1 MTTTADP
8 PQKRGGWYL
17 DRSRL
22 RLGIVI
28 GLIAGA
34 IAFLLIQGLSNATM
48 YFRNVDEAVAM
59 RDELGDKRFRLQGEV
74 VEGSVRERDGTVD
87 FELAFNGAT
96 VAVRHQGDPPE
107 LFKAGIPVVLEGSF
121 ADGSDVYESD
131 TMRIRHTNEYRAEN
145 PDRVESNAP

>member
-1 MTTTADP
+1 MTDTDATP
-8 PQKRGGWYL
+8 KRGGWYL

-34 IAFLLIQGLSNATM
+34 IAFLLIQGLSNATL

-74 VEGSVRERDGTVD
+74 VEGSVREGEGSVD
-87 FELAFNGAT
+87 FDLAFNGAT
-96 VAVRHQGDPPE
+96 VAVHHQGDPPE
-107 LFKAGIPVVLEGSF
+107 LFKPGIPVVLEGSF

-145 PDRVESNAP
+145 PDRVAPEDP

>member
-1 MTTTADP
+1 MTETGAP
-8 PQKRGGWYL
+8 PKRGGWYF

-22 RLGIVI
+22 RLAVVI

-74 VEGSVRERDGTVD
+74 VDGTVHRREGAVD
-87 FELAFNGAT
+87 FDLTFNGAT
-96 VAVRHQGDPPE
+96 VAVRHHGDPPE
-107 LFKAGIPVVLEGSF
+107 LFKPGIPVVLEGSF

-131 TMRIRHTNEYRAEN
+131 VMRIRHTNEYRAEN
-145 PDRVESNAP
+145 PDRVEPEAP